1 MRSVQCL
8 MVSVTA
14 LFAAFCATQAQAAI
28 VCWTDK
34 SGKVVGCGDRVP
46 PEYQDNASKE
56 LNVRGITVRKTPPA
70 LTPEQKRAQLAELER
85 KQAEAKKMDEQRQRD
100 KALLASYTTEQEIDL
115 KRDRDVQILDSY
127 IESLQSSLKAAN
139 YRLADW
145 RNRID
150 QYRKRKAPVPPMM
163 LEEFK
168 RIDGEKTKM
177 QNELAQKRK
186 EVADTND
193 MYDGLKKRFAE
204 LKGGG

>member
-8 MVSVTA
+8 MFSIAVLCAA
-14 LFAAFCATQAQAAI
+14 LGSAQAAI

-56 LNVRGITVRKTPPA
+56 LNRRGVTVKTTPPA

-85 KQAEAKKMDEQRQRD
+85 KQAVAQKMEEQRRRD
-100 KALLASYTTEQEIDL
+100 KALLASYTTEKEIDL
-115 KRDRDVQILDSY
+115 KRERDVQILDAQ
-127 IESLQSSLKAAN
+127 IESLQSSLKSAN

-145 RNRID
+145 RNRMD
-150 QYRKRKAPVPPMM
+150 QYRKRNAPVPTMIQ
-163 LEEFK
+163 EEIK
-168 RIDGEKTKM
+168 RIDAEKTKI
-177 QNELAQKRK
+177 QNEIAQKRK
-186 EVADTND
+186 EVAVAHQ
-193 MYDGLKKRFAE
+193 MYDDLKKRFAE